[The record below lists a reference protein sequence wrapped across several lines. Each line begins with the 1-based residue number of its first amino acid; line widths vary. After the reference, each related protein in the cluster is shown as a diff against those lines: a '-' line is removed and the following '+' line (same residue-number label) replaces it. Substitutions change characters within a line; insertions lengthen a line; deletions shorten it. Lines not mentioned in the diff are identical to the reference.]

1 MDGGGRLLRSITP
14 QPAGARSGAALLAAG
29 VAAVPFPTLGFKLPR
44 LRRSSV
50 AVPFGRRLPRLLGT
64 GLTFAFFG
72 MVALTGAV
80 FGGQYQ
86 AFRTAYGE
94 PHHVLA
100 RLLGFGVDRV
110 TIAGIAQLTERE
122 VLDGAG
128 ITPRSSVPFVSASDL
143 RDNLQ
148 KMPLVKT
155 ASVRKLFPD
164 ELVITLVER
173 EPYALWQRNGEL
185 FVIAADGTVIDEM
198 QDARF
203 ADLPLVVGDAA
214 NKRTK
219 DYLAL
224 LDTAGPLKGRIKAGT
239 LISGR
244 RWNLKFD
251 NGVDVR
257 LPELGTAAAITRLIK
272 LEREQ
277 KILEKDV
284 LAIDLRMPDRIVLRL
299 TEESMA
305 ARMDGLK
312 KKPIRGKGVE
322 T

>member
-1 MDGGGRLLRSITP
+1 MTP
-14 QPAGARSGAALLAAG
+14 QAAGAHRGAAALTAG
-29 VAAVPFPTLGFKLPR
+29 VAAVPFPALRFKLPR

-72 MVALTGAV
+72 AVGLTGAV
-80 FGGQYQ
+80 FGGEYQ

-94 PHHVLA
+94 PHHLA
-100 RLLGFGVDRV
+100 ARMLGFGVERV

-128 ITPRSSVPFVSASDL
+128 ITPRSSVPFVSASEM
-143 RDNLQ
+143 RERLQ
-148 KMPLVKT
+148 QMPLVRT
-155 ASVRKLFPD
+155 ASVRKLFPN

-185 FVIAADGTVIDEM
+185 FVISADGTPIDEM

-203 ADLPLVVGDAA
+203 ADLPLVVGDEA
-214 NKRTK
+214 NARTK

-224 LDTAGPLKGRIKAGT
+224 LEAAGPLKGRIKAGT
-239 LISGR
+239 LVSGR
-244 RWNLKFD
+244 RWNLKLD

-257 LPELGTAAAITRLIK
+257 LPELGTAAALTRLIK

-284 LAIDLRMPDRIVLRL
+284 LAIDLRMADRIVLRL
-299 TEESMA
+299 TEEAMA

-312 KKPIRGKGVE
+312 KKPTRGKGVE